1 MSSPP
6 KPARRVSFIRYSFRR
21 TRRRFSTMIRL
32 SFRLTFA
39 SAGISRHLF
48 QDNLEVHGVLVPRTA
63 AAVRPRTE
71 AFRRRALMSVDHAD
85 DHRIG
90 ILFPG
95 ELRVRDRALEDLEE
109 RLRCLHRIAGR
120 PDTRLVR
127 DPPVVLLHRHG
138 LLQCDDLLEVFAGV
152 VDRLAAELAGEL
164 DGFLPCK
171 RELPAVCSGHRL
183 DLVFDR
189 VPELRHPTPHLSGM
203 NFDDRVAPT
212 PGPLCVTGFPFIS
225 KSPHQL
231 PAHSALISTLPYS
244 FPLW

>member
-21 TRRRFSTMIRL
+21 TRRTFSTMIRL

-48 QDNLEVHGVLVPRTA
+48 QDNLEVHGVLVPWTA

-138 LLQCDDLLEVFAGV
+138 LLQCDDLLKVFAGV
-152 VDRLAAELAGEL
+152 VDLLAAELRENRDVAAMRAHCLVGPVRADLLDEGEALLIDAAHERAPGPRRQEL
-164 DGFLPCK
+164 DDLFEGHRLHLVE
-171 RELPAVCSGHRL
+171 RVPAVCELLLAPRL
-183 DLVFDR
+183 D
-189 VPELRHPTPHLSGM
+189 
-203 NFDDRVAPT
+203 
-212 PGPLCVTGFPFIS
+212 
-225 KSPHQL
+225 
-231 PAHSALISTLPYS
+231 
-244 FPLW
+244 